1 METSTQ
7 DNFGLTQSTRNDM
20 FTVQDVIYSYA
31 TAMDLS
37 MGEVEERIV
46 CHATQTQQPLNTAR
60 EWLDVAD
67 DLFVQL

>member
-1 METSTQ
+1 
-7 DNFGLTQSTRNDM
+7 M

>member
-1 METSTQ
+1 
-7 DNFGLTQSTRNDM
+7 M

-31 TAMDLS
+31 TSMDLS
-37 MGEVEERIV
+37 MGDVEERIV
-46 CHATQTQQPLNTAR
+46 EHANQSQQPLNTAR